1 MTPINSWEVIFVVIA
16 VAPFSLLVLI
26 LIYGLVKLSQ
36 DSGKDDTIA
45 ILNWVSGILKSG
57 SSTKLRRSQYFLR
70 LVRCSLMSSSLG
82 NATGYPGVFQSNP
95 HPYPS
100 KPVPAATGPGFDG
113 YGLRVL

>member
-1 MTPINSWEVIFVVIA
+1 MFKNVSKVKKMEKETYQVVWVRDA
-16 VAPFSLLVLI
+16 SDSLDPLL
-26 LIYGLVKLSQ
+26 
-36 DSGKDDTIA
+36 
-45 ILNWVSGILKSG
+45 
-57 SSTKLRRSQYFLR
+57 
-70 LVRCSLMSSSLG
+70 LG